1 MAEPIINIPWDEWK
15 CVKLL
20 GHGAFGQVYEIQKDV
35 LGITEYAAV
44 KVLSVPESQEEIDAL
59 YSKGHDFATISTHFK
74 EYLKDIVNEYSI
86 MLDLKSHANVVY
98 CEEVRYI
105 PHEDG
110 IGWDVFIKM
119 ELLKS
124 LDKVVGNE
132 YNEENVIQLGKDLC
146 NALIYCEKKHII
158 HRDIKPQNIFIS
170 ESGSYKL
177 GDFGVAKISDKT
189 ATGTTTGTYEYMAPE
204 VFKIQQ
210 YGSRVD
216 VYSLGLVMYWM
227 MNQKCTPF
235 LPLPP
240 QIPSARDKES
250 ARLRR
255 MNGEKLPAPV
265 NGSEQLKSI
274 VLKACAYD
282 PKDRYQSAQ
291 EMREALECLS
301 RGERTVKQ
309 RMYDEQETVVKKPDV
324 LEKTVLIV
332 EGKPDDP
339 EKTVFEFSKNQE
351 NTSKM
356 DRKQIG
362 ILAVIAGCLVAV
374 SVLCIAVF
382 AKPKCEHNW
391 VNATCINPKFCEK
404 CGEEVGIT
412 AAHTWIAATTSA
424 PKTCS
429 DCGFTVGSALP
440 NSRRAEIEE
449 KIKNTDLAHIPESLY
464 DEPVEYVCVIKEGV
478 MRRGHG
484 FDYRQIGGALEGET
498 VYVYAIESTAHG
510 KWYFVEN
517 VRGKIG
523 WAAFEMK
530 KKN

>member
-20 GHGAFGQVYEIQKDV
+20 GHGAFGKVYEIQKEV

-282 PKDRYQSAQ
+282 QKDRYQSAR
-291 EMREALECLS
+291 EMLEALQNINSQTPPPPPPLP
-301 RGERTVKQ
+301 GVGPPPPPPLPGMPGIPPPPPLFGGPPPPPPLGGVPPPLGIPFDLPYGMKQ
-309 RMYDEQETVVKKPDV
+309 KKV
-324 LEKTVLIV
+324 YT
-332 EGKPDDP
+332 P
-339 EKTVFEFSKNQE
+339 EVSMKRINWSK
-351 NTSKM
+351 
-356 DRKQIG
+356 
-362 ILAVIAGCLVAV
+362 
-374 SVLCIAVF
+374 
-382 AKPKCEHNW
+382 
-391 VNATCINPKFCEK
+391 
-404 CGEEVGIT
+404 
-412 AAHTWIAATTSA
+412 
-424 PKTCS
+424 
-429 DCGFTVGSALP
+429 
-440 NSRRAEIEE
+440 
-449 KIKNTDLAHIPESLY
+449 
-464 DEPVEYVCVIKEGV
+464 V
-478 MRRGHG
+478 M
-484 FDYRQIGGALEGET
+484 L
-498 VYVYAIESTAHG
+498 
-510 KWYFVEN
+510 
-517 VRGKIG
+517 
-523 WAAFEMK
+523 
-530 KKN
+530 